1 MFSLEDE
8 VSASNRRNARVR
20 NETADELKEAE
31 WSRARWMERG
41 RRHAAL
47 IPTIGPTNYLT
58 VAACNSAK

>member
-8 VSASNRRNARVR
+8 VSASNRRNAR
-20 NETADELKEAE
+20 DELEEAE